1 MLSESAACVVPLRVG
16 GGTRLKVLQAMAL
29 GTPVVSTRKGIEGLE
44 VEPGRD
50 VLVADDGPAFAADVL
65 RILNEPALVDA
76 LSTAGHRLV
85 RDRYGWDAIGGA
97 LESVVQRAVADH
109 ASRRATPSA

>member
-44 VEPGRD
+44 VEPGRE
-50 VLVADDGPAFAADVL
+50 VLVADDSPAFAAGVL
-65 RILNEPALVDA
+65 RVLNEPALANA

-85 RDRYGWDAIGGA
+85 REPLWLGRDRRRVGA
-97 LESVVQRAVADH
+97 
-109 ASRRATPSA
+109 RRPARRG